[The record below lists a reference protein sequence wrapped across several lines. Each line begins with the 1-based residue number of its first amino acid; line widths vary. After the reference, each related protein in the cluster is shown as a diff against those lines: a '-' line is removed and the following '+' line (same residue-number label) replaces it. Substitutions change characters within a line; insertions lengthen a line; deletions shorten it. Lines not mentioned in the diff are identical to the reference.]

1 MVTRPRDRFTA
12 SPHSML
18 STWTSPATCAIHK
31 TAKRLLNNL
40 VNYLP
45 RTLARFSFAFLRD
58 KKTGATICYLQRLR
72 TKLKLVNI
80 GKWLIIQNQPSSR
93 KSHLKYSYH
102 LASNFSAYIFDNF
115 KPPKNLLNLCC
126 RELKGNWDENFKDIW
141 TVDIREWNTWRA
153 QGHSFT
159 TLTPTW

>member
-12 SPHSML
+12 SPHSMI
-18 STWTSPATCAIHK
+18 STWTSPATCAIHN

-45 RTLARFSFAFLRD
+45 RTLRFSFAFLRD
-58 KKTGATICYLQRLR
+58 KKTGANICYLQRLR

-80 GKWLIIQNQPSSR
+80 GKWLIIHNQPSSR

-115 KPPKNLLNLCC
+115 KPPKNILNLCC
-126 RELKGNWDENFKDIW
+126 RELKGIGMGILRIW
-141 TVDIREWNTWRA
+141 TVNIREWNTWRA
-153 QGHSFT
+153 
-159 TLTPTW
+159 